1 MSTTAGLPSAVL
13 KILWVWLG
21 CYAKASDQDSFRL
34 TVIKINSLAVAA
46 DVIIIIM
53 MFPLIAK
60 ENSYIS
66 EQCCTE
72 SFLAHAMSEI
82 RCCLFTEHF

>member
-21 CYAKASDQDSFRL
+21 CYAKASDQDSFWL

-46 DVIIIIM
+46 DVIIIIIL
-53 MFPLIAK
+53 MFPLSAK
-60 ENSYIS
+60 ENTVAY
-66 EQCCTE
+66 
-72 SFLAHAMSEI
+72 
-82 RCCLFTEHF
+82 